1 VQDQPQLSAAPHA
14 AAMSTP
20 FEAPTTPTDAAHRA
34 VVSARRGDVTGAA
47 EHLRRA
53 RALGR
58 SRTRRD
64 RQLLQIAALI
74 VAGDMQRA
82 AGLALEHVAAFP
94 HDADVAAG
102 LDGK

>member
-1 VQDQPQLSAAPHA
+1 VQDQPQISAASHA

-34 VVSARRGDVTGAA
+34 VVSARRADVAWAA

-53 RALGR
+53 RAAGR

-74 VAGDMQRA
+74 VEGDMQRA
-82 AGLALEHVAAFP
+82 AGLVLEHVAAFP
-94 HDADVAAG
+94 HDAELAG
-102 LDGK
+102 LDGT

>member
-1 VQDQPQLSAAPHA
+1 
-14 AAMSTP
+14 M
-20 FEAPTTPTDAAHRA
+20 
-34 VVSARRGDVTGAA
+34 VSARQGDSTGAA
-47 EHLRRA
+47 EHLRA
-53 RALGR
+53 APAVGR

-94 HDADVAAG
+94 HDADVAIG
-102 LDGK
+102 LDGR